1 MTIGTK
7 VEKRQASFR
16 LNASLLDRLKA
27 EAKRTNRSL
36 SNYVECLLIES
47 VYNEP
52 NETTLAAMKEAE
64 SGKDL
69 ETLDLDNFKS
79 YVASL

>member
-1 MTIGTK
+1 MKSK
-7 VEKRQASFR
+7 VEKKQTAFR
-16 LNASLLDRLKA
+16 LNADLLDKLKK
-27 EAKRTNRSL
+27 EARKRNRSL
-36 SNYVECLLIES
+36 SNYVECILMES

-64 SGKDL
+64 SGKKL
-69 ETLDLDNFKS
+69 ETLDLDNFKN